1 MSKSGERILPSKK
14 KAKEMLWKIG
24 NLQWKYDNTQLELRN
39 FVLSNDN
46 SQVFVFECSRRLGK
60 SRTMLTL
67 AIEECLKS
75 PNYKVNYVAPTA
87 AMLKNFLF
95 PMAEEIL
102 EDCPSAIRPLIS
114 LNQSTIKFKNGSE
127 IKLSG
132 TDNKRADKLRGRA
145 SHLCIVDEAA
155 FCTDLNYVVD
165 SILQPT
171 TLTTGG
177 KIILV
182 STPPVSMD
190 HPFIEYVKRAK
201 FFKRHILKTIYDNP
215 RLTPEQIKSAADAA
229 GGIDSNQFRREY
241 LCEHLASSDNVVVPE
256 FTKEKQKEII
266 KEIEMP
272 FYFDGY
278 VSMDVGGTD
287 FTGMLFA
294 IYDFQNAKIYIID
307 ELLLKEGVTSDEV
320 ALKSIVKEQISF
332 QIGGGASK
340 PPYLRIADNNNLILL
355 NDLNIK
361 HGLNFIPTS
370 KDEKLAALNNMRL
383 MIKDNMIIIHPR
395 CTNLIFQLENAT
407 WKSGGKTFT
416 RSKEHGHWDL
426 LDALY
431 ILCRNIQLNRN
442 PTPQNVAGF
451 NQYQNLG
458 KTIPNPNSIDEQV
471 KNIFKINRN
480 KNKFI
485 K

>member
-1 MSKSGERILPSKK
+1 MSDNGKRVLPTKK
-14 KAKEMLWKIG
+14 KAKEMLWKMG
-24 NLQWKYDNTQLELRN
+24 NLQWKYDSTQIELRN
-39 FVLSNDN
+39 FVLNNNN

-67 AIEECLKS
+67 AIEECLKT

-102 EDCPSAIRPLIS
+102 EDCPQPIRPLIS

-155 FCTDLNYVVD
+155 FCTDLSYVVD

-177 KIILV
+177 KIVLV

-190 HPFIEYVKRAK
+190 HPFIEYVKKAK

-215 RLTPEQIKSAADAA
+215 RLTPEQIKSAADSA

-241 LCEHLASSDNVVVPE
+241 LCQHLASTENVVVPE
-256 FTKEKQKEII
+256 FTKEKQREIVKEIA
-266 KEIEMP
+266 MP
-272 FYFDGY
+272 EFFDGY
-278 VSMDVGGTD
+278 VAMDVGGTD
-287 FTGMLFA
+287 FTGLLFA
-294 IYDFQNAKIYIID
+294 VYDFQNAKIYIID
-307 ELLLKEGVTSDEV
+307 ELLLKEGVTSDEI
-320 ALKSIVKEQISF
+320 ALKLKIKEQTSF

-340 PPYLRIADNNNLILL
+340 PPYLRMADNNNVILL
-355 NDLNIK
+355 NDLNVK
-361 HGLNFIPTS
+361 HGLNFIPTT

-383 MIKDNMIIIHPR
+383 MIKDSMIIIHPR

-407 WKSGGKTFT
+407 WKGNSKTFT

-442 PTPQNVAGF
+442 PTPQNSLGY
-451 NQYQNLG
+451 NQYQNTT
-458 KTIPNPNSIDEQV
+458 KTIPDPHSLDEQV
-471 KNIFKINRN
+471 RNIFKINRN
-480 KNKFI
+480 KNRFI
-485 K
+485 R